1 MIPRDTNYYD
11 LIRYG
16 FTDESY
22 QEFVDSYLY
31 DLHTGRKTDGFEWDN
46 DIQIDFT
53 YAQIQA
59 ELGLDTLPT
68 YVDVDS
74 PGVYKSVEGFQ
85 LSTGT
90 IPRAKHG
97 YALNEKILREEMI
110 FSQRTGR
117 FSTNLAQKMRDMVF
131 DHTSK
136 LVKGNYNALTLQRD
150 RMVSTGQ
157 FVLDATNNPA
167 GIKDITF
174 SAKVPDANKKTLT
187 GNNRWFTSIDPLTE
201 GSASDPVKDLKE
213 QVKKLRR
220 KGVQSVHFEVD
231 YETFQNCLQH
241 TKIREAIALNIYPLA
256 DAANIASLAAVLDD
270 AVLKSRLEAVIGCPI
285 KVIDNIVSI
294 EKFDKATG
302 KSKSDANDIRSF
314 AANVWVLVPDGSL
327 GSIKAVEPIVVPDPA
342 ARIAW
347 YDGGRTVMKQW
358 YDIKTNTQY
367 IETELTALVVPNK
380 PQYMLYLTIA

>member
-1 MIPRDTNYYD
+1 MMPRDTNYYD

-16 FTDESY
+16 FTNESY

-117 FSTNLAQKMRDMVF
+117 FSTNLAQKMRDLVF
-131 DHTSK
+131 DHTSS
-136 LVKGNYNALTLQRD
+136 LVNGNYNALTLQRD
-150 RMVSTGQ
+150 QMVSTGQ

-174 SAKVPDANKKTLT
+174 SAKVPT
-187 GNNRWFTSIDPLTE
+187 GNKVVLSGNNKWFTSLNPLTE
-201 GSASDPVKDLKE
+201 GSTSDPIKDLKD
-213 QVKKLRR
+213 QVRKLRR
-220 KGVQSVHFEVD
+220 KGVQAVHFEVD

-241 TKIREAIALNIYPLA
+241 TKIRQAIALNIYPLA
-256 DAANIASLAAVLDD
+256 DAANMASLAAVLDD
-270 AVLKSRLEAVIGCPI
+270 ATLKSRLEAIIGCPI
-285 KVIDNIVSI
+285 KVIDNIVAI

-302 KSKSDANDIRSF
+302 KSRSAGNEMRSF

-327 GSIKAVEPIVVPDPA
+327 GTIKAVEPIVVPDPA

>member
-1 MIPRDTNYYD
+1 MTPRDANYYD

-22 QEFVDSYLY
+22 QEFVDTFLR
-31 DLHTGRKTDGFEWDN
+31 DLHNGRKTDGFEWDN
-46 DIQIDFT
+46 DIQMDFT

-117 FSTNLAQKMRDMVF
+117 FSTNLAQKMRDLVF

-136 LVKGNYNALTLQRD
+136 LIGGNYNALTLQRD
-150 RMVSTGQ
+150 QMISTGS

-167 GIKDITF
+167 GIKNITF
-174 SAKVPDANKKTLT
+174 SAQVPTANKVVLT
-187 GNNRWFTSIDPLTE
+187 GTDRWFTSTANAE
-201 GSASDPVKDLKE
+201 GSTSDPIKNLQDQVYDLK
-213 QVKKLRR
+213 R
-220 KGVQSVHFEVD
+220 KGVSAVHFEVD
-231 YETFQNCLQH
+231 YLTFRRSLQH
-241 TKIREAIALNIYPLA
+241 SKIRTAIALNIHPLA
-256 DAANIASLAAVLDD
+256 DSANIASLAAVLDD
-270 AVLKSRLEAVIGCPI
+270 NTMRTRLEAIIGCPI
-285 KVIDNIVSI
+285 KVIDNIVAV
-294 EKFDKATG
+294 EKFDKTTG
-302 KSKSDANDIRSF
+302 KAKKDQIRSF
-314 AANVWVLVPDGSL
+314 KENVWVLVPDGSL
-327 GSIKAVEPIVVPDPA
+327 GSIKAVEPIAVPDPA
-342 ARIAW
+342 ARLAW
-347 YDGGRTVMKQW
+347 YDGGRTILKQF
-358 YDIKTNTQY
+358 YDTRTNTQY
-367 IETELTALVVPNK
+367 IESELTALVVPNK